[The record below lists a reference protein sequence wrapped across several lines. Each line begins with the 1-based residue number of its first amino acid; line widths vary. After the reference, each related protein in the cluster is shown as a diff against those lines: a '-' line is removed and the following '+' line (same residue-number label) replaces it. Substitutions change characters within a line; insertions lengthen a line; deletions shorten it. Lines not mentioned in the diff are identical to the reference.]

1 MNPDILA
8 GIVGVAILLL
18 LILIRCPISFALVL
32 VGTGGLI
39 YFMGLGHATTY
50 IPTQIFKYLAKF
62 TFIAVP
68 LFLLMG
74 YFTYHAGLTSDAY
87 TVARDWVGHLPGG
100 LGIATVLA
108 NAAFGA
114 AAGSSLASCAA
125 FSKIAVPEMARSGY
139 SMRLATGIVASAGG
153 LAILIPPSIIMIIY
167 GILTET
173 SPGKLFIAGIFPA
186 MVYVAVISISIIP
199 LVRFSPTWKLQGT
212 VPPPP
217 PLKQRLQDSYKLW
230 TILILAVLVIG
241 GIYTGLVDPTE
252 AAALGA
258 FGAMLLAL
266 FLRKL
271 DWATFKDSV
280 ISTLHASSMIFLLL
294 AGASVFSTFLTRSGL
309 MAIVTNSIIKL
320 DVPLFALLGI
330 LAIFYVILGTF
341 LDSISM
347 MVLTLPFVTPV
358 MVDKGIDFIWFGVFI
373 TILVEVGAIT
383 PPLGLNIY
391 VMKGVLRNEI
401 SLEDLF
407 IGAAVFVPII
417 LVVLGILIAFPELA
431 TWLPGKMTL

>member
-1 MNPDILA
+1 MHPDVIA
-8 GIVGVAILLL
+8 GIVGIAVL
-18 LILIRCPISFALVL
+18 LILMIMRCPISFALL
-32 VGTGGLI
+32 SVGTGGLV
-39 YFMGLGHATTY
+39 YFMGLDPAITY

-74 YFTYHAGLTSDAY
+74 YFTFHAGLTSDAY
-87 TVARDWVGHLPGG
+87 KVAKDWVGHLPGG

-114 AAGSSLASCAA
+114 VAGSSLASCAA

-186 MVYVAVISISIIP
+186 LVYVLVISISIIP
-199 LVRFSPTWKLQGT
+199 LVRFSSAWKLQGQVFT
-212 VPPPP
+212 RP
-217 PLKQRLQDSYKLW
+217 PLKQRLYDSYKLW
-230 TILILAVLVIG
+230 TIFLLALLVIG

-271 DWATFKDSV
+271 SWPAFKDSV
-280 ISTLHASSMIFLLL
+280 FSTLQASSMIFLLL

-309 MAIVTNSIIKL
+309 MALVTNAIIKL
-320 DVPLFALLGI
+320 DVPLFALLGL
-330 LAIFYVILGTF
+330 LAIFYVILGMF

-358 MVDKGIDFIWFGVFI
+358 MLDKGIDFIWFGVFI

-391 VMKGVLRNEI
+391 VMKSVLRDEI

-417 LVVLGILIAFPELA
+417 LVVLLILMLFPELA
-431 TWLPGKMTL
+431 TWLPAKMS

>member
-1 MNPDILA
+1 MDADLIA
-8 GIVGVAILLL
+8 GIVGIAAL
-18 LILIRCPISFALVL
+18 LILMILRCPIAFALLL

-39 YFMGLGHATTY
+39 YFMGLDPAIVY
-50 IPTQIFKYLAKF
+50 IPTQIFKYLARF

-74 YFTYHAGLTSDAY
+74 YFTFHGGLTGDAY
-87 TVARDWVGHLPGG
+87 RVARNWVGHLPGG

-114 AAGSSLASCAA
+114 AAGSSLAACAA
-125 FSKIAVPEMARSGY
+125 FSKIAVPEMLRSGY
-139 SMRLATGIVASAGG
+139 SMRLATGIVACAGG
-153 LAILIPPSIIMIIY
+153 LAILIPPSIIMMIY

-173 SPGKLFIAGIFPA
+173 SPGKLFIAGIIPGL
-186 MVYVAVISISIIP
+186 VYVAVISIAIIP
-199 LVRFSPTWKLQGT
+199 LVRFSSTWKLQGKI
-212 VPPPP
+212 PPPP
-217 PLKQRLQDSYKLW
+217 PLKHCLYESRMLW
-230 TILILAVLVIG
+230 GIFVLALIVIG
-241 GIYTGLVDPTE
+241 GLYSGFVDPTE

-258 FGAMLLAL
+258 FAAMLLAL

-271 DWATFKDSV
+271 NWPTFKDSV
-280 ISTLHASSMIFLLL
+280 SSTLHASSMIFLLL

-309 MAIVTNSIIKL
+309 MGRVTTTIIEL
-320 DVPLFALLGI
+320 EVPLLVLLGL
-330 LAIFYVILGTF
+330 LAILYVILGMF

-383 PPLGLNIY
+383 PPVGLNIY
-391 VMKGVLRNEI
+391 VMKGVLRDQV
-401 SLEDLF
+401 SLEELF
-407 IGAAVFVPII
+407 IGATIFVPLILLVLAII
-417 LVVLGILIAFPELA
+417 IFFPELA
-431 TWLPGKMTL
+431 TWLPRKMT

>member
-1 MNPDILA
+1 MDPDIIA
-8 GIVGVAILLL
+8 GIVGVAVLLVL
-18 LILIRCPISFALVL
+18 MIIRCPISFALL
-32 VGTGGLI
+32 IVGTGGLA
-39 YFMGLGHATTY
+39 YFMGLGPAITY
-50 IPTQIFKYLAKF
+50 IPAQIYMYLAKF

-74 YFTYHAGLTSDAY
+74 YFTFHAGLTADAY
-87 TVARDWVGHLPGG
+87 SVARDWVGHLPGG

-186 MVYVAVISISIIP
+186 MVYVVVISIGIIP
-199 LVRFSPTWKLQGT
+199 LVRFSSSWKLQGK

-217 PLKQRLQDSYKLW
+217 PLKQRLVESYRLW
-230 TILILAVLVIG
+230 TIFILALLVIG
-241 GIYTGLVDPTE
+241 GIYSGLVDPTE

-271 DWATFKDSV
+271 NWSTFKDSV
-280 ISTLHASSMIFLLL
+280 FSTLNTSSMIFLLL

-309 MAIVTNSIIKL
+309 MALVTTAIIEL
-320 DVPLFALLGI
+320 DVPLFALLGL
-330 LAIFYVILGTF
+330 LAIFYVILGMF

-347 MVLTLPFVTPV
+347 MVLTLPLVTPV
-358 MVDKGIDFIWFGVFI
+358 MVDKGIDFIWFGVFL

-391 VMKGVLRNEI
+391 VMKGVLRDQI
-401 SLEDLF
+401 SLEDMFL
-407 IGAAVFVPII
+407 GAAVFVPII
-417 LVVLGILIAFPELA
+417 LVVLGILIVFPELA
-431 TWLPGKMTL
+431 TWLPQKMI

>member
-1 MNPDILA
+1 MDADL
-8 GIVGVAILLL
+8 IVGLVGIGIL
-18 LILIRCPISFALVL
+18 LILMVLRCPIAFALVL
-32 VGTGGLI
+32 VGTGGLV
-39 YFMGLGHATTY
+39 YFMGLGPAVTY
-50 IPTQIFKYLAKF
+50 VPAQLFKYLAKF

-74 YFTYHAGLTSDAY
+74 YFTFHAGLTADAY
-87 TVARDWVGHLPGG
+87 RVARNWVGHLPGG

-173 SPGKLFIAGIFPA
+173 SPGKLFIAGIFPGL
-186 MVYVAVISISIIP
+186 VYVAVIAIAIIP
-199 LVRFSPTWKLQGT
+199 LVRFSSTWKLQGT
-212 VPPPP
+212 IPPPP
-217 PLKQRLQDSYKLW
+217 PLRQRLNESRKLW
-230 TILILAVLVIG
+230 GILVLALLVIG
-241 GIYTGLVDPTE
+241 GIYTGLVAPTE
-252 AAALGA
+252 AAGLGA

-266 FLRKL
+266 VLGKL
-271 DWATFKDSV
+271 NRPAFKDSV
-280 ISTLHASSMIFLLL
+280 SSTLQASSMIFLLL
-294 AGASVFSTFLTRSGL
+294 AGASVFSTFLTLSGV
-309 MAIVTNSIIKL
+309 MERVTTTIIKL
-320 DVPLFALLGI
+320 DVPLAGLLGL
-330 LAIFYVILGTF
+330 LAILYVILGMF

-358 MVDKGIDFIWFGVFI
+358 MLDKGIDFIWFGVFI

-383 PPLGLNIY
+383 PPVGLNIY
-391 VMKGVLRNEI
+391 VMKGVLRDEI
-401 SLEDLF
+401 SLEELF
-407 IGAAVFVPII
+407 IGAAVFVPLI
-417 LVVLGILIAFPELA
+417 LIVLGILIFIPELA
-431 TWLPGKMTL
+431 TWLPEKMV

>member
-1 MNPDILA
+1 MDPDVIA
-8 GIVGVAILLL
+8 GIVGVAVLLL
-18 LILIRCPISFALVL
+18 LMIIRCPISFALL
-32 VGTGGLI
+32 IVGTGGLI
-39 YFMGLGHATTY
+39 YFMGLGHALAY
-50 IPTQIFKYLAKF
+50 IPAQIYMYLAKF

-74 YFTYHAGLTSDAY
+74 YFTFHAGLTADAY
-87 TVARDWVGHLPGG
+87 KVARDWVGHLPGG

-125 FSKIAVPEMARSGY
+125 FSQIAVPEMARSGY

-186 MVYVAVISISIIP
+186 IVYVAVISISIIP

-217 PLKQRLQDSYKLW
+217 PLRLRLHDSYKLW
-230 TILILAVLVIG
+230 TILVLALLVIG

-271 DWATFKDSV
+271 DWAAFKDSV

-294 AGASVFSTFLTRSGL
+294 AGASVFSTFLTRSGV
-309 MAIVTNSIIKL
+309 MAIATNAIIKL
-320 DVPLFALLGI
+320 DVPLFALLGL
-330 LAIFYVILGTF
+330 LAIFYVILGMF

-391 VMKGVLRNEI
+391 VMKGVLRDEI

-417 LVVLGILIAFPELA
+417 LVVLGILIVFPELA
-431 TWLPGKMTL
+431 TWLPGKMT

>member
-1 MNPDILA
+1 MDADLIA
-8 GIVGVAILLL
+8 GIVGVAAL
-18 LILIRCPISFALVL
+18 LILMILRCPIAFALVL

-39 YFMGLGHATTY
+39 YFMGLEPAITY
-50 IPTQIFKYLAKF
+50 IPTQIFMYLAKF

-74 YFTYHAGLTSDAY
+74 YFTFHGGLTGDAFR
-87 TVARDWVGHLPGG
+87 VARNWVGHLPGG

-114 AAGSSLASCAA
+114 ASGSSLAACAA
-125 FSKIAVPEMARSGY
+125 FSKIAVPEMVRSGY

-173 SPGKLFIAGIFPA
+173 SPGKLFIAGIFPGL
-186 MVYVAVISISIIP
+186 VYVAVISIAIVP
-199 LVRFSPTWKLQGT
+199 LVRFSSTWKLQGK

-217 PLKQRLQDSYKLW
+217 PLRQRLYESHKLW
-230 TILILAVLVIG
+230 GIFVLALLVIG

-266 FLRKL
+266 LLGKL
-271 DWATFKDSV
+271 NWPAFEDSV
-280 ISTLHASSMIFLLL
+280 SSTLQASSMIFLLL
-294 AGASVFSTFLTRSGL
+294 AGASVFSTFLTLSGL
-309 MAIVTNSIIKL
+309 MERVTTAIIKL
-320 DVPLFALLGI
+320 DVPLSALLGL
-330 LAIFYVILGTF
+330 LAILYVILGMF

-347 MVLTLPFVTPV
+347 MVLTLPFVTPI

-383 PPLGLNIY
+383 PPVGLNIY
-391 VMKGVLRNEI
+391 VMKGVLRDQI
-401 SLEDLF
+401 SLEELF
-407 IGAAVFVPII
+407 IGAAVFVP
-417 LVVLGILIAFPELA
+417 LILIVLVILIFFPELA
-431 TWLPGKMTL
+431 TWLPGMMAK

>member
-1 MNPDILA
+1 
-8 GIVGVAILLL
+8 
-18 LILIRCPISFALVL
+18 
-32 VGTGGLI
+32 
-39 YFMGLGHATTY
+39 
-50 IPTQIFKYLAKF
+50 
-62 TFIAVP
+62 
-68 LFLLMG
+68 MG
-74 YFTYHAGLTSDAY
+74 YFTFHAGLTSDAY
-87 TVARDWVGHLPGG
+87 MVARDWVGHLPGG

-186 MVYVAVISISIIP
+186 MVYVAVIAISIIP
-199 LVRFSPTWKLQGT
+199 LVRFSSTWKQQGT

-217 PLKQRLQDSYKLW
+217 PLRQRLHDSYRLW
-230 TILILAVLVIG
+230 TILVLALLVIG

-271 DWATFKDSV
+271 SWAAFKDSV

-309 MAIVTNSIIKL
+309 MAIVTNAIIKL
-320 DVPLFALLGI
+320 DVPLFALLGL
-330 LAIFYVILGTF
+330 LAIFYVILGMF

-391 VMKGVLRNEI
+391 VMKGVLRDEI

-407 IGAAVFVPII
+407 IGSAVFVPII
-417 LVVLGILIAFPELA
+417 LVVLVILIVFPELA
-431 TWLPGKMTL
+431 TWLPGKMV

>member
-1 MNPDILA
+1 MDADL
-8 GIVGVAILLL
+8 IVGLVGIGIL
-18 LILIRCPISFALVL
+18 LILMVLRCPIAFALVL
-32 VGTGGLI
+32 VGTGGLV
-39 YFMGLGHATTY
+39 YFMGLEPAITY
-50 IPTQIFKYLAKF
+50 IPTQLFKYLAKF

-74 YFTYHAGLTSDAY
+74 YFTFHAGLTADAY
-87 TVARDWVGHLPGG
+87 RVARNWVGHLPGG

-173 SPGKLFIAGIFPA
+173 SPGKLFIAGIFPGL
-186 MVYVAVISISIIP
+186 VYVAVIAIAIIP
-199 LVRFSPTWKLQGT
+199 LVRFSSTWKLQGT
-212 VPPPP
+212 IPPPP
-217 PLKQRLQDSYKLW
+217 PLRQRLNESRKLW
-230 TILILAVLVIG
+230 GILVLALLVIG
-241 GIYTGLVDPTE
+241 GIYTGLVAPTE
-252 AAALGA
+252 AAGLGA

-266 FLRKL
+266 VLGKL
-271 DWATFKDSV
+271 NRPAFKDSV
-280 ISTLHASSMIFLLL
+280 SSTLQASSMIFLLL
-294 AGASVFSTFLTRSGL
+294 AGASVFSTFLTLSGV
-309 MAIVTNSIIKL
+309 MERVTTTIIKL
-320 DVPLFALLGI
+320 DVPLAGLLGL
-330 LAIFYVILGTF
+330 LAILYVILGMF

-358 MVDKGIDFIWFGVFI
+358 MLDKGIDFIWFGVFI

-383 PPLGLNIY
+383 PPVGLNIY
-391 VMKGVLRNEI
+391 VMKGVLRDEI
-401 SLEDLF
+401 SLEELF
-407 IGAAVFVPII
+407 IGAAVFVPLI
-417 LVVLGILIAFPELA
+417 LIVLGILIFIPELA
-431 TWLPGKMTL
+431 TWLPEKMV

>member
-1 MNPDILA
+1 MDPDVIV
-8 GIVGVAILLL
+8 GIVGVAVL
-18 LILIRCPISFALVL
+18 LILMIIRCPISFALLL
-32 VGTGGLI
+32 VGTGGLV
-39 YFMGLGHATTY
+39 YFMGLSPAITY
-50 IPTQIFKYLAKF
+50 IPSQIFKYLAKF

-74 YFTYHAGLTSDAY
+74 YFTYHAGLTADAY
-87 TVARDWVGHLPGG
+87 RVARDWVGHLPGG

-125 FSKIAVPEMARSGY
+125 FSKIAVPEMTRSGY

-173 SPGKLFIAGIFPA
+173 SPGKLFIAGIFPGL
-186 MVYVAVISISIIP
+186 VYVAVIAIGIVP
-199 LVRFSPTWKLQGT
+199 LVRFSSTWKLQGE

-217 PLKQRLQDSYKLW
+217 PLRKRLYDSYRLW
-230 TILILAVLVIG
+230 TILLLAAIVIG
-241 GIYTGLVDPTE
+241 GIYAGLVSPTE
-252 AAALGA
+252 AAGLGA
-258 FGAMLLAL
+258 FGSMLLAMA
-266 FLRKL
+266 LRKL
-271 DWATFKDSV
+271 SWPTFQDSV

-294 AGASVFSTFLTRSGL
+294 AGASVFSTFLTLSGL
-309 MAIVTNSIIKL
+309 MALVTTAIIKL
-320 DVPLFALLGI
+320 QVPLLALLGL
-330 LAIFYVILGTF
+330 LAIFYVILGMF

-391 VMKGVLRNEI
+391 VMKGVLRDQL
-401 SLEDLF
+401 SLEELF
-407 IGAAVFVPII
+407 IGAAIFVPLI
-417 LVVLGILIAFPELA
+417 LVVLAILMLFPDLA
-431 TWLPGKMTL
+431 TWLPLKMV

>member
-1 MNPDILA
+1 MDADLIA
-8 GIVGVAILLL
+8 GLVGIAAL
-18 LILIRCPISFALVL
+18 LILMVLRCPIAFAMLL

-39 YFMGLGHATTY
+39 YFMGLDPAITY
-50 IPTQIFKYLAKF
+50 IPSQLFKYLAKF

-74 YFTYHAGLTSDAY
+74 YFTFHGGLTGDAFR
-87 TVARDWVGHLPGG
+87 VARDWVGHLPGG

-114 AAGSSLASCAA
+114 AAGSSLAACAA
-125 FSKIAVPEMARSGY
+125 FSKIAVPEMVRSGY

-167 GILTET
+167 GGLTET
-173 SPGKLFIAGIFPA
+173 SPGKLFIAGIIPGL
-186 MVYVAVISISIIP
+186 VYVAVLSIAIIP
-199 LVRFSPTWKLQGT
+199 LVRFSSTWKLQGK

-217 PLKQRLQDSYKLW
+217 PLRQRLYGSYKLW
-230 TILILAVLVIG
+230 GIFVLALIVIG
-241 GIYTGLVDPTE
+241 GLYSGLVDPTE

-266 FLRKL
+266 LLRKL
-271 DWATFKDSV
+271 NWPTFKDSV
-280 ISTLHASSMIFLLL
+280 SSTLHASSMIFLLL

-309 MAIVTNSIIKL
+309 MALVTTAIIELK
-320 DVPLFALLGI
+320 VPLLALLGL
-330 LAIFYVILGTF
+330 LAVLYVILGMF

-373 TILVEVGAIT
+373 TVLVEVGAIT
-383 PPLGLNIY
+383 PPVGLNIY
-391 VMKGVLRNEI
+391 VIKGVLRDQI
-401 SLEDLF
+401 SLEELF
-407 IGAAVFVPII
+407 LGATIFVPLI
-417 LVVLGILIAFPELA
+417 LMVLVILIFFPELA
-431 TWLPGKMTL
+431 TWLPGMMTH

>member
-1 MNPDILA
+1 MDPDIIA
-8 GIVGVAILLL
+8 GIVGVSVLLL
-18 LILIRCPISFALVL
+18 LMILRCPIAFALLL
-32 VGTGGLI
+32 VGTGGLM
-39 YFMGLGHATTY
+39 YFMGLNPAITY
-50 IPTQIFKYLAKF
+50 IPTQIFKYLSKF

-74 YFTYHAGLTSDAY
+74 YFTFHAGLTSDAY
-87 TVARDWVGHLPGG
+87 KVARDWVGHLPGG

-173 SPGKLFIAGIFPA
+173 SPGKLFIAGLFPA
-186 MVYVAVISISIIP
+186 LLYVVVISIGIIP
-199 LVRFSPTWKLQGT
+199 LVRFSSTWKSQEKA
-212 VPPPP
+212 PPPP
-217 PLKQRLQDSYKLW
+217 SLRKRLHDSYRLW
-230 TILILAVLVIG
+230 TILVLALLVIG

-258 FGAMLLAL
+258 FGSMLLAL
-266 FLRKL
+266 ALGKL
-271 DWATFKDSV
+271 NWPTFKESV
-280 ISTLHASSMIFLLL
+280 FSTLHASSMIFLLL

-309 MAIVTNSIIKL
+309 MSLVTTSIIEL
-320 DVPLFALLGI
+320 AVPLVVLLG
-330 LAIFYVILGTF
+330 LLVIFYVILGMF
-341 LDSISM
+341 LDAISM
-347 MVLTLPFVTPV
+347 MVLTLPLVTPV
-358 MVDKGIDFIWFGVFI
+358 MLDKGIDFIWFGVFL
-373 TILVEVGAIT
+373 TILIEVGAIT

-391 VMKGVLRNEI
+391 VMKGILKDEI
-401 SLEDLF
+401 SLEDMFL
-407 IGAAVFVPII
+407 GAAIFVPII
-417 LVVLGILIAFPELA
+417 LVVLGLLILFPEIV
-431 TWLPGKMTL
+431 TWLPQKMAS